1 MEEHGALRNLVHQ
14 PAPAV
19 QTEELART
27 ARGGDRNA
35 FEALVRRYQRRV
47 FGLAYQYLRDADE
60 AQDLAQEVFVRLY
73 RTLRQY
79 DSRRPFDPWFWRLAG
94 NVAANYYRRRRAPTL
109 ELTEDAAATEAN
121 SDGVPLELAVAALDE
136 SLRLP
141 LLLHYHADLPLEEVA
156 ASLGL
161 SISAVKSRL
170 HRARAILRRLLA
182 EEEPCL

>member
-1 MEEHGALRNLVHQ
+1 MEQDGALRTM
-14 PAPAV
+14 APQLAPV
-19 QTEELART
+19 AATEDLART

-47 FGLAYQYLRDADE
+47 FGLAYQYLRDPDE

-73 RTLRQY
+73 RNLGRY
-79 DSRRPFDPWFWRLAG
+79 DPERPFEPWFWRLAG
-94 NVAANYYRRRRAPTL
+94 NVAANYYRRRRAPSL
-109 ELTEDAAATEAN
+109 ELKEDAASRDAD
-121 SDGVPLELAVAALDE
+121 SDAVPLELAVASLDE

-161 SISAVKSRL
+161 SVSAVKSRL
-170 HRARAILRRLLA
+170 HRGRAILRRLLA
-182 EEEPCL
+182 AEES